1 MSYDRE
7 RQSEIRNLT
16 SVMRAS
22 GQMLIVVLWVMG
34 LVSMAVGS
42 LTVQT
47 THALRLGRIP
57 MESIQREAIAQAALF
72 QAIRVIQQD
81 TAEQPQVD
89 SLQEPWA
96 TGLDASGQP
105 LFESIAAGE
114 GEFSVG
120 RDEDGVFTVG
130 LIDEE
135 RKLNLNTASAA
146 ALAQLITG
154 TGVNGSAPPQ
164 AIADAIVDWRDQ
176 PDGAACQGRH
186 PACHNGL
193 LQTVD
198 ELRLVPGMTTELFD
212 ALQPYS
218 TVYGS
223 GAVNA
228 NTAPAIVLDAM
239 GCPGATLV
247 AQRATPFTS
256 PPPACPG
263 SSVVSSAF
271 TIPIEAWLSERSI
284 RVHRQAVVNRDGV
297 ILAWSAQ

>member
-1 MSYDRE
+1 MNAR
-7 RQSEIRNLT
+7 
-16 SVMRAS
+16 

-34 LVSMAVGS
+34 LVSVAVGS
-42 LTVQT
+42 LTVHT

-57 MESIQREAIAQAALF
+57 MESVQRDAIAQAALF

-81 TAEQPQVD
+81 TAEHPQID

-96 TGLDASGQP
+96 TGLDTSGRP

-114 GEFSVG
+114 GGFSVG

-146 ALAQLITG
+146 ALAQLITRA
-154 TGVNGSAPPQ
+154 GVHGSATPQ
-164 AIADAIVDWRDQ
+164 VIADAIVDWRDQ
-176 PDGAACQGRH
+176 PDGATCQGRH
-186 PACHNGL
+186 PSCHNGP

-212 ALQPYS
+212 ALQPYV

-223 GAVNA
+223 GAVNV

-239 GCPGATLV
+239 GCPGAALV
-247 AQRATPFTS
+247 AQRATPFAS
-256 PPPACPG
+256 PPPTCPG

-271 TIPIEAWLSERSI
+271 TVPVQAWLSRSTI
-284 RVHRQAVVNRDGV
+284 RVHRQAVVHRTGA
-297 ILAWSAQ
+297 ILAWQVQ